1 MGVTALG
8 QTLVFILLPSL
19 GRAAGLAEIQVGL
32 IISCS
37 SLAFALASPIWG
49 YLSELRGRRPVL
61 IIGLSGYAVGTLIFG
76 VIFHLGLT
84 GLLAGLIF
92 SSC

>member
-61 IIGLSGYAVGTLIFG
+61 HRRVWGSDAVVRTSVAISQ
-76 VIFHLGLT
+76 
-84 GLLAGLIF
+84 AA
-92 SSC
+92 S